1 MKKFLDNIVDS
12 RLGKILDHLFVG
24 FQFFLPK
31 FAVYLIVPTF
41 IFSFMKFFGVELIT
55 DIFLINL
62 TLGIIPIFLLGAFW
76 FIYRTTS
83 RKN

>member
-1 MKKFLDNIVDS
+1 MKKFLENIVHTK
-12 RLGKILDHLFVG
+12 LGKILDHLFVG

-41 IFSFMKFFGVELIT
+41 VLSFMKFFGVELIT

-62 TLGIIPIFLLGAFW
+62 TLGIVPIFILGAFW
-76 FIYRTTS
+76 FIYRTTG
-83 RKN
+83 KK

>member
-1 MKKFLDNIVDS
+1 
-12 RLGKILDHLFVG
+12 
-24 FQFFLPK
+24 
-31 FAVYLIVPTF
+31 
-41 IFSFMKFFGVELIT
+41 
-55 DIFLINL
+55 LINL

>member
-1 MKKFLDNIVDS
+1 MKKFLENIVHS
-12 RLGKILDHLFVG
+12 KLGKILDHLFVG

-41 IFSFMKFFGVELIT
+41 VLSFMKFFGVELIK

-62 TLGIIPIFLLGAFW
+62 TLGIVPIFILGAFW
-76 FIYRTTS
+76 FIYRTTG
-83 RKN
+83 KK

>member
-1 MKKFLDNIVDS
+1 MKNFLDNIINTK
-12 RLGKILDHLFVG
+12 LGRILDHLFVG

-41 IFSFMKFFGVELIT
+41 ILSFMKFFGVEWVT
-55 DIFLINL
+55 DILLVKL
-62 TLGIIPIFLLGAFW
+62 TLGVLPIFLLGAFW

-83 RKN
+83 RK